1 MRWLESWAT
10 LCFSRGWLILVILL
24 TSTLGLGGYGFSHFN
39 LNSDMDRVITPRDA
53 DSWFHEDDMIKRAFP
68 QFRQTV
74 VVVLSGDKA
83 GEVSRA
89 TNAFL
94 DRIPKDSPLDTVTV
108 PNREPLLDSSW
119 IYYTNDEDFNEL
131 IDAATALGAT
141 GGQLQSVGAVVGLLQ
156 GVTIARRANDRDSVA
171 ALSKLLTDAHGDR
184 GGQGLITKPPQT
196 LEGADGRFYEL
207 VVLKGT
213 PSFEEQLPAAS
224 IVESIESWRQAIVG
238 QHPTV
243 SIALTGD
250 LVLANEEIN
259 DALSGIKLAGTLSVL
274 FLIVVIAFGVRCW
287 RLTLGLLLLIL
298 IGSVWTHS
306 LAMWTVGTY
315 NTLSLAFVV
324 MFFGLGVDFGLHYGL
339 AVGESPGDKSAIA
352 AAVRK
357 TGAALGLSAVSTA
370 LAFLSFSPTEYTG
383 LGELGIISALG
394 MLVAFFLTLT
404 LLPASF
410 GVLGLPKPANTSPLR
425 SKLKLPGP
433 WLVIGLWLLLGAVG
447 LMAARHASFDYSVAG
462 MRNLQS
468 PGMQVLEQL
477 QQADL
482 MTDYSIS
489 SLVDESNVGEVTDAL
504 ERLPSVA
511 YVASID
517 DYLPEPVVT
526 SARRTILVS
535 RLDALLEQW
544 SFPEW
549 TGDDLKQAVDG
560 LYAIAQGDNTL
571 ADLEFINDLNPLEL
585 AQLEAHVQAL
595 LNDRRSWF
603 AGLIDS
609 PVPSRSK
616 LSPATRAN
624 WVDDSGKFR
633 LEVGPAFSTSSRQNI
648 EQFVSEVRSVVP
660 NAGGRSV
667 IEFGVGSVVVRAFQQ
682 ATILAG
688 LGIVLILTLYYRGL
702 LVPAII
708 LSSLA
713 ITTTLTFA
721 VMELLGLSL
730 NMANVLVVPLIL
742 GLGIDSAIHVTHR
755 YMVLGDSDSF
765 IHSSTPRAVFLSAVT
780 TVATFASLM
789 SSSHQG
795 AASLG
800 QLLAIAIPIMV
811 VVTFTLIPS
820 LLELVP
826 SASGREATNP

>member
-10 LCFSRGWLILVILL
+10 LCFARGWLVLILL
-24 TSTLGLGGYGFSHFN
+24 VTLTIALGSYGLSHFE

-53 DSWFHEDDMIKRAFP
+53 DGWYHEDDMIKQAFP

-74 VVVLSGDKA
+74 IVVLSGESA

-89 TNAFL
+89 ANAFL
-94 DRIPKDSPLDTVTV
+94 NQVPRDSLLESITI
-108 PNREPLLDSSW
+108 PNREPLFDSSW
-119 IYYTNDEDFNEL
+119 VYYADDQDFNKL
-131 IDAATALGAT
+131 IDAATALGST
-141 GGQLQSVGAVVGLLQ
+141 GGQLQSVGTVVGLLQ
-156 GVTIARRANDRDSVA
+156 GVTTARRVNDAESVA
-171 ALSKLLTDAHGDR
+171 ALSKLLTDAYEDR
-184 GGQGLITKPPQT
+184 GGEGLVVKPPQA
-196 LEGADGRFYEL
+196 LEGADGFFYEL
-207 VVLKGT
+207 IVLKGS
-213 PSFEEQLPAAS
+213 PSFEEQLPAARM
-224 IVESIESWRQAIVG
+224 VESIESWRQAIIE
-238 QHPTV
+238 QHPAV
-243 SIALTGD
+243 DIALTGD

-287 RLTLGLLLLIL
+287 RLTLGLLLLVL

-315 NTLSLAFVV
+315 NTLSLAFIV

-339 AVGESPGDKSAIA
+339 AVGESPGDRAAIA
-352 AAVRK
+352 AAVKK

-370 LAFLSFSPTEYTG
+370 LAFLSFWPTEYTG

-410 GVLGLPKPANTSPLR
+410 GVLGLPKPASASPLR
-425 SKLKLPGP
+425 SKMKLPP
-433 WLVIGLWLLLGAVG
+433 PRLVIGLWLLLAGTG
-447 LMAARHASFDYSVAG
+447 FLAARHASFDYSVAG
-462 MRNLQS
+462 MRNLES

-489 SLVDESNVGEVTDAL
+489 SLVNEADLDQVTMAL
-504 ERLPSVA
+504 KDLPSVA
-511 YVASID
+511 YVASIE
-517 DYLPEPVVT
+517 DYLPASPVIN
-526 SARRTILVS
+526 ARRNAMIS
-535 RLDALLEQW
+535 RLDALLAEW
-544 SFPEW
+544 NFPDW
-549 TGDDLKQAVDG
+549 TGEELKQAVDG
-560 LYAIAQGDNTL
+560 IFAMAESEDTL
-571 ADLEFINDLNPLEL
+571 ADLDFVRRLSRLEL
-585 AQLEAHVQAL
+585 VQLETHVQAL
-595 LNDRRSWF
+595 LNDRRDWF
-603 AGLIDS
+603 ARIIDS
-609 PVPSRSK
+609 PVPSRET
-616 LSPATRAN
+616 LSPQTRAN
-624 WVDDSGKFR
+624 WIGDGGTLR
-633 LEVGPAFSTSSRQNI
+633 LEIGPAMSTSSRQNI
-648 EQFVSEVRSVVP
+648 EQFVTEVRAVVP

-667 IEFGVGSVVVRAFQQ
+667 IEYGVGGVVVRAFQQ
-682 ATILAG
+682 ATTLAG
-688 LGIVLILTLYYRGL
+688 LGIVLILALYYRGL

-721 VMELLGLSL
+721 VMELIGLSL

-742 GLGIDSAIHVTHR
+742 GLGIDSAIHVAHR
-755 YMVLGDSDSF
+755 YMVLGDSNSF

-820 LLELVP
+820 LLELIP
-826 SASGREATNP
+826 SASRREATNP

>member
-1 MRWLESWAT
+1 VRWLESWAT
-10 LCFSRGWLILVILL
+10 LCFARGWLVLVSLVTL
-24 TSTLGLGGYGFSHFN
+24 TGALGGYGFSHFE

-53 DSWFHEDDMIKRAFP
+53 DSWYHEDDMIKQAFP

-74 VVVLSGDKA
+74 IVVLSGENARD
-83 GEVSRA
+83 VSNA

-94 DRIPKDSPLDTVTV
+94 DQVPRGSLLESITI
-108 PNREPLLDSSW
+108 PNREPLFDSSW
-119 IYYTNDEDFNEL
+119 VYYADDEDFNKL
-131 IDAATALGAT
+131 IDTATALGAT
-141 GGQLQSVGAVVGLLQ
+141 GGQLQSVGTVVGLLQ
-156 GVTIARRANDRDSVA
+156 GVTIARRANDVESVA
-171 ALSKLLTDAHGDR
+171 VLSKLLTDAYEDR
-184 GGQGLITKPPQT
+184 EGERLVVKPTQT

-213 PSFEEQLPAAS
+213 PSFEEQLPAAK
-224 IVESIESWRQAIVG
+224 IVESIERWRRAIAE

-243 SIALTGD
+243 EIALTGD

-274 FLIVVIAFGVRCW
+274 FLIIVIAFGVRCW
-287 RLTLGLLLLIL
+287 RLTLGLLLLVL

-306 LAMWTVGTY
+306 LAMWTVGSY
-315 NTLSLAFVV
+315 NTLSLAFIV

-339 AVGESPGDKSAIA
+339 AVGESPGDRAAIA
-352 AAVRK
+352 AAVKK

-394 MLVAFFLTLT
+394 MVVAFFLTLT

-410 GVLGLPKPANTSPLR
+410 GVLGLPKPASASLLR
-425 SKLKLPGP
+425 SKMKLPP
-433 WLVIGLWLLLGAVG
+433 PRLVIGLWLLLAGTG
-447 LMAARHASFDYSVAG
+447 LLAARHASFDYSVAG
-462 MRNLQS
+462 MRNLES

-477 QQADL
+477 QRADL

-489 SLVDESNVGEVTDAL
+489 SLVNEADIDEVTTAL
-504 ERLPSVA
+504 EDLPSVA

-517 DYLPEPVVT
+517 DYLPASPVID
-526 SARRTILVS
+526 ARRSAMIS
-535 RLDALLEQW
+535 RLDALLAEW
-544 SFPEW
+544 SFPQW
-549 TGDDLKQAVDG
+549 TGEELKQTVDG
-560 LYAIAQGDNTL
+560 IFAMAESDDTL
-571 ADLEFINDLNPLEL
+571 ADLDFIRRLSRLEL
-585 AQLEAHVQAL
+585 VQLETHVQVL
-595 LNDRRSWF
+595 LNDRRDWF
-603 AGLIDS
+603 ARIIDS
-609 PVPSRSK
+609 PVPSRDT
-616 LSPATRAN
+616 LSPQTRAN
-624 WVDDSGKFR
+624 WIGDEGMLR
-633 LEVGPAFSTSSRQNI
+633 LEIGPAMSTSSRQNI
-648 EQFVSEVRSVVP
+648 EQFVTEVRAVVP

-667 IEFGVGSVVVRAFQQ
+667 IEYGVGGVVVRAFQH
-682 ATILAG
+682 ATTLAG
-688 LGIVLILTLYYRGL
+688 LGIVLILALYYRGL
-702 LVPAII
+702 LVPTII

-742 GLGIDSAIHVTHR
+742 GLGIDSAIHVAHR
-755 YMVLGDSDSF
+755 YMVLGDSNSF